1 MKLAVDVSADGHWS
15 AYGLDVRFLSEDA
28 CGFFDYELDL
38 GLSDSLETFQAVDDG
53 IYIVLVGLHSWDR
66 LFYGYRRRLFCWCSN
81 TNCRFLNP
89 DCCFRSHR

>member
-1 MKLAVDVSADGHWS
+1 MDVSADGHWS

-38 GLSDSLETFQAVDDG
+38 GLRDSLETFQAVDDG

-66 LFYGYRRRLFCWCSN
+66 LFYGYSLILDVYDLNIEKWISDIIRR
-81 TNCRFLNP
+81 TK
-89 DCCFRSHR
+89 